1 MFAVSHAELSGSTL
15 PENVV
20 RHTGQYATTL
30 HRQAHDTNDPTPAC
44 SERSRSDTEYKT
56 VSRRAYLTYNLCP
69 NPECFGGDER

>member
-1 MFAVSHAELSGSTL
+1 MSKAVLAEEEV

-56 VSRRAYLTYNLCP
+56 VSRRAYPTYNLCP
-69 NPECFGGDER
+69 HPECFGGDER